1 MSKSTFALS
10 IATLFFTLSACSSS
24 GSDLP
29 DSARLATAVAGT
41 LEVVSKGLATPNPL
55 QTPEKLGTEQ
65 PDDSATRPEPSTPTG
80 VLRITY
86 TSAGNV
92 WLIEGADPPRQLSHT
107 GHADRVILSSDGVFV
122 AYVHND
128 FESGVFELRVVNADG
143 SGDQVILDQA
153 DFDSLYPL
161 KEAHHFLPSQM
172 AFLSGTHRLLFNTQ
186 ATFEGPGLLKNDDL
200 LSFDVDAA
208 SLERLLAPG
217 SGGDFYPSPDGTKLA
232 IIQATSIGF
241 SDSDGSNLNPELLSF
256 PAVMTYSEYS
266 YYPEPV
272 WSPDSSHFAVV
283 IPSQDPLAP
292 DPTST
297 VWILSVDG
305 KPPIQ
310 TALIDGQSFFTQ
322 AFGAPVIAPD
332 LNKVAFMRPGTE
344 QNDEHLVFA
353 DEDGGS
359 EIVYTTGN
367 LRWVGWSP
375 DSSAFVYSVGPMDL
389 QLGAI
394 GEPPQPLG
402 NGVQFRWV
410 NSEDYL
416 YLTGSRG
423 DWALMIGSVGAAAEE
438 IVRPVGDFIAYDFVP

>member
-1 MSKSTFALS
+1 MSKSIFALS
-10 IATLFFTLSACSSS
+10 IASLFFTLSACSTP

-41 LEVVSKGLATPNPL
+41 LEVVSKGNATPNLL
-55 QTPEKLGTEQ
+55 QMDEILGTAQ
-65 PDDSATRPEPSTPTG
+65 TDDSPARLVPPIPTG
-80 VLRITY
+80 VLRIAY

-107 GHADRVILSSDGVFV
+107 GHADRVLLSSDGVYV
-122 AYVHND
+122 AYVDND

-143 SGDQVILDQA
+143 SGDRGILDQA

-161 KEAHHFLPSQM
+161 EEARHFLPSQM
-172 AFLSGTHRLLFNTQ
+172 AFLFGTHRLLFNTQ
-186 ATFEGPGLLKNDDL
+186 ATFEGPGLLQNDDI
-200 LSFDVDAA
+200 LSIDMDTD
-208 SLERLLAPG
+208 SLEKLLAPG

-232 IIQATSIGF
+232 IIQSTSIGF
-241 SDSDGSNLNPELLSF
+241 SDSDGSNLHPEILTF
-256 PAVMTYSEYS
+256 PAVMTYLEYS

-292 DPTST
+292 DPKST

-305 KPPIQ
+305 RPPIQ
-310 TALIDGQSFFTQ
+310 TALIDGQSFFPQ

-332 LNKVAFMRPGTE
+332 LSKVAFMRPGTE

-353 DEDGGS
+353 DEDSGS

-375 DSSAFVYSVGPMDL
+375 SSSAFVYSVGPMDL

-402 NGVQFRWV
+402 NGMQFRWV

-416 YLTGSRG
+416 FLTGSRG
-423 DWALMIGSVGAAAEE
+423 DWTLMRGSVGAVVEE
-438 IVRPVGDFIAYDFVP
+438 LLRPVGDFIAYDFVP